1 MEAVLTTTVGLFGS
15 VHQDEM
21 QQKFGWDDGKSVAL
35 VHPFFRAC
43 HTLARMSLSTRKASS
58 SL

>member
-1 MEAVLTTTVGLFGS
+1 MTTTVGLFGS

-43 HTLARMSLSTRKASS
+43 HTLARMSLSTSMASS